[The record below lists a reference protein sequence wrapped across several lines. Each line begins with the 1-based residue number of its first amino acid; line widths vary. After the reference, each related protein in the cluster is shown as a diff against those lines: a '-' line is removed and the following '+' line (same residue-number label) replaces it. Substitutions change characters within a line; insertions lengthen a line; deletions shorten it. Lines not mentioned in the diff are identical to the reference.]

1 MKLRIYF
8 QIVLQEA
15 ILPSGLGCPLCP
27 PYLVVGE
34 PAPVTQTPACCMGR
48 AGRQV
53 TPSHKAESPSLPQSS
68 EPCGAFRREGEL
80 TVPGPGVWTEI
91 CSSHSRMGKSGCIRD
106 RRPPQCHRGDLPC
119 VPRVRRGCERAVL
132 CGVVCRTFS
141 WAHRPAHWSSAHRHL
156 HGHPARVPAELG
168 LPRGAALTSVGV
180 GRGSA
185 QNKRVGRHLAMS
197 QHSNLV
203 LQKS

>member
-1 MKLRIYF
+1 MKGPEGTGEAGSRVTSRDTTGLSWERTLRR
-8 QIVLQEA
+8 VLGNAVEVEER
-15 ILPSGLGCPLCP
+15 GCL
-27 PYLVVGE
+27 
-34 PAPVTQTPACCMGR
+34 
-48 AGRQV
+48 
-53 TPSHKAESPSLPQSS
+53 HHSPSLPQSS
-68 EPCGAFRREGEL
+68 EPCGAFRREVEL

-91 CSSHSRMGKSGCIRD
+91 CSSHSRMGKSGCIRA